1 MSDLARNEWGRVGE
15 DGTVYVRTADGE
27 RAVGSWQADEPD
39 AGLEFFSRRF
49 ADLETGVALLEQRL
63 ASGTINPQAADATLS
78 RLRTS
83 IAGAAA
89 VGDLDGLLAR
99 LTALAPAID
108 ERRDELRAA
117 KQAAAAETQQ
127 RKTAIVEEAEG
138 IAGSHDWRHGSVR
151 LRTLLDQWKDLPRL
165 DRSTDD
171 ELWHRFSSAR
181 TTYTRRRKAH
191 FAELDEQRDAARV
204 AKEKLVAEA
213 EELATSTDWGPTT
226 IAMRDLMAR
235 WKKAGRASREVDDA
249 LWATFRA
256 AQDAFFSARDA
267 ANAERDSEYAA
278 NLEAKQALLA
288 EAEAL
293 LPVRDLTTA
302 RRALRDIQDRWSAV
316 GRVPKEALRDV
327 EQRLRAVESAVADA
341 SEHAWRASNPE
352 ARARA
357 ESTVAQLRESIAG
370 LEADLGAAEAAG
382 DSAARTRAADAL
394 AARRA
399 WLAQAESTLA
409 EFGGPRG

>member
-27 RAVGSWQADEPD
+27 RVVGSWQADEPD
-39 AGLEFFSRRF
+39 AGLEFFGRRF
-49 ADLETGVALLEQRL
+49 ADLETGVALLSQRL
-63 ASGTINPQAADATLS
+63 ASGTITPEAADGTLAK
-78 RLRTS
+78 LRTS
-83 IAGAAA
+83 IVGAAA
-89 VGDLDGLLAR
+89 VGDLDGLLGR
-99 LTALAPAID
+99 LTDLEPAIEARRG
-108 ERRDELRAA
+108 ERRAA
-117 KQAAAAETQQ
+117 KQAAVDQARE
-127 RKTAIVEEAEG
+127 RKAAIVEEAER
-138 IAGSHDWRHGSVR
+138 IADSHDWRHGSSR
-151 LRTLLDQWKDLPRL
+151 LRTLLEEWKALPRL

-181 TTYTRRRKAH
+181 TGYTRRRKAH
-191 FAELDEQRDAARV
+191 FAEVDEQRDAARV

-213 EELATSTDWGPTT
+213 AELATSTDWAATST
-226 IAMRDLMAR
+226 AMRDLMTR
-235 WKKAGRASREVDDA
+235 WKKAGRAQREIDDA
-249 LWATFRA
+249 LWARFRA

-278 NLEAKQALLA
+278 NLDAKQALLA

-293 LPVRDLTTA
+293 LPVRDVPAA
-302 RRALRDIQDRWSAV
+302 RRALRDIQDRWSAI
-316 GRVPKEALRDV
+316 GKVPRDTMRGV
-327 EQRLRAVESAVADA
+327 EQRLRAVESAVTEA
-341 SEHAWRASNPE
+341 SEQAWRASNPE

-357 ESTVAQLRESIAG
+357 ESTVAQLRASIAG

-382 DSAARTRAADAL
+382 DAAAQARAADAL

-409 EFGGPRG
+409 EFGG